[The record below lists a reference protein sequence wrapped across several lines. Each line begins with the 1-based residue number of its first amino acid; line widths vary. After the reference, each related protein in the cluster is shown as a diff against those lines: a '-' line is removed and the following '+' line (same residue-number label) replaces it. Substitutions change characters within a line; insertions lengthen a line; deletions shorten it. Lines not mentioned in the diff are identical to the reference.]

1 MENLLFS
8 LNATLPIFLTMLCG
22 YVLHRVGLV
31 SDSLASGI
39 NRFVFQLALPVLL
52 FQDLF
57 LQDFAAAWNG
67 KFVLFCFLA
76 TLVSILLISAVSRLF
91 IKNLSLRG
99 EFIQVSYRSSAAIL
113 GIAFIQNIYGAGNS
127 GMGPLMIL
135 GSVPLYNI
143 FAVVILSLTAEAD
156 VSGADSGNS
165 TGRKPDGKLMKKTL
179 LGIVKNPI
187 IIGVAAGFAWSLLKI
202 PRPAVFVSVVHNI
215 AVLATPLGLIS
226 MGASFDFKKI
236 SGNLRLSLIAASI
249 KLILQAAI
257 FLPIAVACGFRSQE
271 LIALI
276 VMLGSASTVT
286 CYIMAR
292 NMGHEGSLSATTVML
307 TTIGC
312 AFTLTFWLW
321 LLRTLGLV

>member
-1 MENLLFS
+1 MDNLLFS
-8 LNATLPIFLTMLCG
+8 LNATMPIFLTMLCG
-22 YVLHRVGLV
+22 YFLHRVGLV

-67 KFVLFCFLA
+67 RFVLFCFLA
-76 TLVSILLISAVSRLF
+76 TLVSILLISAVSGIF

-143 FAVVILSLTAEAD
+143 FAVIILSLTAGSES
-156 VSGADSGNS
+156 SGEDKAKGRLPDS
-165 TGRKPDGKLMKKTL
+165 RLLKKTL

-187 IIGVAAGFAWSLLKI
+187 ILGVAAGFAWSLLKI

-226 MGASFDFKKI
+226 MGASFDLKKI
-236 SGNLRLSLIAASI
+236 SGNFRLSLIAAFI
-249 KLILQAAI
+249 KLILQAAV
-257 FLPIAVACGFRSQE
+257 FLPIAVFCGFRSQE

-292 NMGHEGSLSATTVML
+292 NMGHEGALSATTVML

-321 LLRTLGLV
+321 LLRTLNLV

>member
-22 YVLHRVGLV
+22 YGLRRVGLI
-31 SDSLASGI
+31 SESLASGI

-76 TLVSILLISAVSRLF
+76 TLSSILLISVVSGLF
-91 IKNLSLRG
+91 IKDLPLRG

-113 GIAFIQNIYGAGNS
+113 GIAFIQNIYGTGNS

-143 FAVVILSLTAEAD
+143 FAVIILSLTAD
-156 VSGADSGNS
+156 GGAAGEDRAN
-165 TGRKPDGKLMKKTL
+165 GRLPDGRLLKKTL
-179 LGIVKNPI
+179 LGIIKNPI
-187 IIGVAAGFAWSLLKI
+187 ILGVAAGFIWSLLKI

-215 AVLATPLGLIS
+215 AVLATPLGLLS
-226 MGASFDFKKI
+226 MGASFDFRKI
-236 SGNLRLSLIAASI
+236 SGYFRLSLTAAFI
-249 KLILQAAI
+249 KLLLQAAI
-257 FLPIAVACGFRSQE
+257 FLPIAIACGFRSQE

-286 CYIMAR
+286 CYIMAK
-292 NMGHEGSLSATTVML
+292 NMGHDGVLSSTTVML

-321 LLRTLGLV
+321 LLRMLGLV

>member
-1 MENLLFS
+1 MDNLLFS
-8 LNATLPIFLTMLCG
+8 LNATMPIFLTMLCG
-22 YVLHRVGLV
+22 YFLHRVGLV

-67 KFVLFCFLA
+67 RFVLFCFLA
-76 TLVSILLISAVSRLF
+76 TLVSILLISAVSGIF

-143 FAVVILSLTAEAD
+143 FAVIILSLTAGSES
-156 VSGADSGNS
+156 SGEDKAKGRLPDS
-165 TGRKPDGKLMKKTL
+165 RLLKKTL

-187 IIGVAAGFAWSLLKI
+187 ILGVAAGFAWSLLKI
-202 PRPAVFVSVVHNI
+202 PQPAVFVSVVHNI

-226 MGASFDFKKI
+226 MGASFDLKKI
-236 SGNLRLSLIAASI
+236 SGNFRLSLIAAFI
-249 KLILQAAI
+249 KLILQAAV
-257 FLPIAVACGFRSQE
+257 FLPIAVFCGFRSQE

-292 NMGHEGSLSATTVML
+292 NMGHEGALSATTVML

-321 LLRTLGLV
+321 LLRTLNLV

>member
-1 MENLLFS
+1 MDNLLFS
-8 LNATLPIFLTMLCG
+8 LNATMPIFLTMLCG
-22 YVLHRVGLV
+22 YFLHRVGLV

-67 KFVLFCFLA
+67 RFVLFCFLA
-76 TLVSILLISAVSRLF
+76 TLVSILLISAVSGVF

-143 FAVVILSLTAEAD
+143 FAVIILSLTASSES
-156 VSGADSGNS
+156 SGKERANGLLPDSQ
-165 TGRKPDGKLMKKTL
+165 LLKKTL

-187 IIGVAAGFAWSLLKI
+187 ILGVAAGFAWSLLKI

-236 SGNLRLSLIAASI
+236 SGNFHLSLIAAFI
-249 KLILQAAI
+249 KLVLQAAV
-257 FLPIAVACGFRSQE
+257 FLPIAVFCGFRSQE

-292 NMGHEGSLSATTVML
+292 NMGHEGALSATTVML

-321 LLRTLGLV
+321 LLRTLNLV

>member
-22 YVLHRVGLV
+22 YGLRRVGLV
-31 SDSLASGI
+31 SESLASGI

-76 TLVSILLISAVSRLF
+76 TLISILLISSISGIF
-91 IKNLSLRG
+91 IKDLPLRG

-113 GIAFIQNIYGAGNS
+113 GIAFIQNIYGTGNS

-143 FAVVILSLTAEAD
+143 FAVIILSLTAGGE
-156 VSGADSGNS
+156 GAGEGG
-165 TGRKPDGKLMKKTL
+165 TKGRLPDGKLLKKTL

-187 IIGVAAGFAWSLLKI
+187 ILGVAAGFVWSLLKI
-202 PRPAVFVSVVHNI
+202 PRPAIFVSVVHNI
-215 AVLATPLGLIS
+215 AVLATPLGLLS

-236 SGNLRLSLIAASI
+236 SGNFRLSLAAAFI
-249 KLILQAAI
+249 KLVLQAAV
-257 FLPIAVACGFRSQE
+257 FLPIAIVCGFRSQE

-292 NMGHEGSLSATTVML
+292 NMGHEGVLSSTTVML

-321 LLRTLGLV
+321 LLRMLGLV

>member
-1 MENLLFS
+1 MENLIFS

-22 YVLHRVGLV
+22 YGLRRVGLV

-76 TLVSILLISAVSRLF
+76 TLASILLISAVSGLF
-91 IKNLSLRG
+91 IKDLPLRG

-127 GMGPLMIL
+127 GMGPLMIV

-143 FAVVILSLTAEAD
+143 FAVIILSLTAD
-156 VSGADSGNS
+156 TGLTGGNTS
-165 TGRKPDGKLMKKTL
+165 RGRMPDGTLLKKTL
-179 LGIVKNPI
+179 LGIIKNPI
-187 IIGVAAGFAWSLLKI
+187 ILGVAAGFAWSLLKI

-236 SGNLRLSLIAASI
+236 SGNLRLSLAAASI
-249 KLILQAAI
+249 KLVLQAAV
-257 FLPIAVACGFRSQE
+257 FLPIAIACGFRSQE

-292 NMGHEGSLSATTVML
+292 NMGHEGVLSATTVML
-307 TTIGC
+307 TTVGC

>member
-67 KFVLFCFLA
+67 RFVLFCFLA
-76 TLVSILLISAVSRLF
+76 TLASILLISAVSRLF
-91 IKNLSLRG
+91 IKDLPLRG

-113 GIAFIQNIYGAGNS
+113 GIAFIQNIYGEGNS

-143 FAVVILSLTAEAD
+143 FAVVILSLTAGTDMAGESMD
-156 VSGADSGNS
+156 RS
-165 TGRKPDGKLMKKTL
+165 RIPDGKLLKKTL
-179 LGIVKNPI
+179 LGIAKNPI
-187 IIGVAAGFAWSLLKI
+187 ILGVAIGFAWSLLKI
-202 PRPAVFVSVVHNI
+202 PRPAIFVSVVHNI

-236 SGNLRLSLIAASI
+236 SGNFRLSLIAAFI
-249 KLILQAAI
+249 KLILQAAV
-257 FLPIAVACGFRSQE
+257 FLPIAVVCGFRSQE
-271 LIALI
+271 LVALI

-292 NMGHEGSLSATTVML
+292 NMGHDGALSATTVML